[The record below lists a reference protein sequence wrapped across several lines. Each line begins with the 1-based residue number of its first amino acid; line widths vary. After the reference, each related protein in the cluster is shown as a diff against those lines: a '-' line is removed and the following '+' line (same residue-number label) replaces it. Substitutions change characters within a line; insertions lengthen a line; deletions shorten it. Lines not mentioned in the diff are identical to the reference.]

1 MGNRGTWVNFK
12 HPTYLFRNGI
22 TDMEECMTKKNINVT
37 IDAELLKDAREQ
49 IPNISSFFES
59 CLRNYLNGAFPVS
72 DANKILQK
80 IGKLQADL
88 YLLNQNNNI
97 QEKIKQKENAEKDK
111 AWRFLWNDYNTR
123 LILDNNLMEKAIGV
137 LGINGETLEDILD
150 WALLTDVKVDTN
162 YWEDVLKK
170 YTENKDEY

>member
-1 MGNRGTWVNFK
+1 
-12 HPTYLFRNGI
+12 
-22 TDMEECMTKKNINVT
+22 MTKKNINVT

-72 DANKILQK
+72 DANKILQQ

-88 YLLNQNNNI
+88 YLLNQSNSI

-111 AWRFLWNDYNTR
+111 AWRFLWNDYSTR
-123 LILDNNLMEKAIGV
+123 LILDDGLMEKAIEV
-137 LGINGETLEDILD
+137 LGIDADTLEDILD

-162 YWEDVLKK
+162 YWEGVLKK
-170 YTENKDEY
+170 YNKNKDE